1 MSQYSGFCLYLQEKI
16 GGSMSFTDD
25 VVKKK
30 KSQLGLNKRVQK
42 GFEEQKEQKINEM
55 MDPEFSE
62 KIDFF
67 QKIDEYI
74 KMGCKNKLILN
85 SLNELHKDQSKV
97 EIINTNPNCIECQSP
112 ESKYELSNSEVQILQ
127 EINHFEAELLQG
139 IKIGDL
145 YKTTKIV
152 LCDALNESDLLGSY
166 SREEKHPLSKSY
178 YPVVEIYMDR
188 VETIAK
194 ELGCDRKYVTASVYI
209 HEMMHRY
216 YDIRP
221 DLGWKKS
228 VTEIEEP
235 MAVFGAMQFCEEF
248 DQETLLRISRNLTKG
263 LQNSKLYDQYNYYV
277 YILGI
282 EMFNR
287 GIENGLIY
295 TYRHISLTMHNS
307 ESEVEGFVNPIDS
320 YLDTCMKNRDSL
332 ANIVGLI
339 KSIIDQYANFFPLHK
354 GIQ

>member
-1 MSQYSGFCLYLQEKI
+1 
-16 GGSMSFTDD
+16 MSFTDD
-25 VVKKK
+25 VIKKK
-30 KSQLGLNKRVQK
+30 KSQLGLNNRVQQK
-42 GFEEQKEQKINEM
+42 YEEQKVQKINEVL
-55 MDPEFSE
+55 DP
-62 KIDFF
+62 DFGD
-67 QKIDEYI
+67 QKVFIRQTDEII
-74 KMGCKNKLILN
+74 KSNREYKPFLN
-85 SLNELHKDQSKV
+85 SLNKLYENQRKV
-97 EIINTNPNCIECQSP
+97 ERINTNSDYFQYQSDP
-112 ESKYELSNSEVQILQ
+112 EGKYELINDEVQILQ
-127 EINHFEAELLQG
+127 EINHFKSKILQG
-139 IKIGDL
+139 IKIGEL
-145 YKTTKIV
+145 YKTTKVV
-152 LCDALNESDLLGSY
+152 LCDAPIDSDLLGSY
-166 SREEKHPLSKSY
+166 SHEEKFPLSKSY

-188 VETIAK
+188 VGTIAK

-287 GIENGLIY
+287 GIENGLIN

-339 KSIIDQYANFFPLHK
+339 KSIIDQYANFIPLHK